1 MKTRFRTLA
10 IMATGAVL
18 TAWLAAGCY
27 SSGGSPR
34 VYGSVGVGTG
44 YYGGYGGGYYD
55 PWYGRPYPPYG
66 SRPPGMRPPPSSG
79 PPRPMN
85 PIARPPSP
93 GRMPSMG
100 GGRMPSIP
108 SMPRPGRF

>member
-1 MKTRFRTLA
+1 MKKHIRTLA
-10 IMATGAVL
+10 IVATSTVL
-18 TAWLAAGCY
+18 TAWLAAGCA

-34 VYGSVGVGTG
+34 VYGSVGVGTAG
-44 YYGGYGGGYYD
+44 YYGGYGGYYG

-93 GRMPSMG
+93 GRMPS
-100 GGRMPSIP
+100 IP
-108 SMPRPGRF
+108 STPRPGRF